1 MAKGFVYCS
10 LLSILFFR
18 HECECLYMLDFK
30 LYTLPIAEVL
40 QIFFAIIPSAALL
53 DGRPHAAAPPPS
65 VLEPRPRFYFI
76 MRIAAFHRVI
86 ARVGPLAFHR

>member
-1 MAKGFVYCS
+1 MLVYVRFQTIYTAYSRGF
-10 LLSILFFR
+10 
-18 HECECLYMLDFK
+18 
-30 LYTLPIAEVL
+30 AN
-40 QIFFAIIPSAALL
+40 FFAIIPSAALL